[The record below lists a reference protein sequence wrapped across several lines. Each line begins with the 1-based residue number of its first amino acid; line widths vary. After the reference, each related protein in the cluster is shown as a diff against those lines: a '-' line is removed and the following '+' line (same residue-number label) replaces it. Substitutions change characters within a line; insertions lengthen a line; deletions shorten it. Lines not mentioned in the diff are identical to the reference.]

1 MIMTPKEKTKKETFV
16 TLLEK
21 LLKFDDRSGLIKL
34 RYSVET
40 DDYGYLEKVIVFFE
54 GGGAK
59 HVNVTGDSCYAILL
73 DVARAVY
80 A

>member
-1 MIMTPKEKTKKETFV
+1 MIMTPKEKAKKETFV

-21 LLKFDDRSGLIKL
+21 LPKFDDRSELIKL
-34 RYSVET
+34 RYSLEA

-54 GGGAK
+54 GGGVK
-59 HVNVTGDSCYAILL
+59 HVNVTGDSCYSILL

>member
-1 MIMTPKEKTKKETFV
+1 MIMTPKEKAKKETFV

-21 LLKFDDRSGLIKL
+21 LLKFDDR
-34 RYSVET
+34 RV
-40 DDYGYLEKVIVFFE
+40 
-54 GGGAK
+54 K
-59 HVNVTGDSCYAILL
+59 HVNVTGDSCYSILL